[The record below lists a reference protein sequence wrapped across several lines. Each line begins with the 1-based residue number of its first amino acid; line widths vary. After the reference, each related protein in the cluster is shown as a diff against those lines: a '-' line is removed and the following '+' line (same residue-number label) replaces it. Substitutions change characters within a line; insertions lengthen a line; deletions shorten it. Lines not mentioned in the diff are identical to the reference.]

1 MFVIATVF
9 PINIGFLGFIGAF
22 LVGAIAFGYDDKEI
36 LEVFPSSIVLTII
49 GVTYF
54 FGMAKQN
61 GTIDLMVSACIRA
74 VRGKLYLI
82 PWVFFLVAAFLTSLG
97 TFSPAAVALIAP
109 AAMSF
114 AGRTR
119 MSPLVM
125 GIMTINGAH
134 AGAFSPI
141 SVSGVLVRD
150 IVEGNGL
157 TLDPWQLFFSSFG
170 INTLLSVLTVAAYA
184 VTSRVKTL
192 EYTATGSVMTI
203 EDDAVDADHVP
214 LTRVRMLTLALI
226 AAILVI
232 VLVGHQ
238 PISFVAI
245 AAGVLLSFTDL
256 KNTSRTIAG
265 ISWPTVLLVGG
276 MVTYIAMLEEARH
289 HRRPR
294 RHGAAHRRPR
304 GRGAGA
310 LLRDRRLLGLR
321 LLHRAAGGDHPAV
334 PAAAAARRAAR
345 GGGRR
350 GALDRRHRGRRL
362 ALLHERRARAGER
375 AGHRPERLLPAA
387 AAQRGSR
394 GRRRAAHLLG
404 AAGGR
409 AERLRL
415 IRPHASPAARRERR
429 VEHDRTDPHRRPRRP
444 PGRLRSSRRL
454 EIDPRRRG
462 HRVPRPPRIPRG
474 GGRGAPALRRRDG
487 DARAHPLR
495 RGRALGPAGAPPAR
509 DHGTGERRHRPAG
522 GGPRRDPRVGRRDGR
537 HLGRRRVSPGR

>member
-1 MFVIATVF
+1 MSSIEIIPLIGLVVMFVIATVF

-276 MVTYIAMLEEARH
+276 MVTYIAMLEELGTIDDLADMALLI
-289 HRRPR
+289 
-294 RHGAAHRRPR
+294 GAPVVVALVLCYVIGVSSAFASSTALLAAIIPLSLPLLQLGELPVVGVVAALSIAATVVDVSPFSTNGALVLANAQGIDRNVFYRQLLLN
-304 GRGAGA
+304 AGA
-310 LLRDRRLLGLR
+310 VVAVAPLICWVLLVV
-321 LLHRAAGGDHPAV
+321 V
-334 PAAAAARRAAR
+334 PNAFA
-345 GGGRR
+345 
-350 GALDRRHRGRRL
+350 
-362 ALLHERRARAGER
+362 
-375 AGHRPERLLPAA
+375 
-387 AAQRGSR
+387 
-394 GRRRAAHLLG
+394 
-404 AAGGR
+404 
-409 AERLRL
+409 
-415 IRPHASPAARRERR
+415 
-429 VEHDRTDPHRRPRRP
+429 
-444 PGRLRSSRRL
+444 
-454 EIDPRRRG
+454 
-462 HRVPRPPRIPRG
+462 
-474 GGRGAPALRRRDG
+474 
-487 DARAHPLR
+487 
-495 RGRALGPAGAPPAR
+495 
-509 DHGTGERRHRPAG
+509 
-522 GGPRRDPRVGRRDGR
+522 
-537 HLGRRRVSPGR
+537 

>member
-1 MFVIATVF
+1 VSSIEIIPLIGLVVMFVIATVF

-184 VTSRVKTL
+184 ITSRVKTL

-203 EDDAVDADHVP
+203 EDDTVDADHVP

-265 ISWPTVLLVGG
+265 ISWSTVLLVGG
-276 MVTYIAMLEEARH
+276 MVTYIAMLEELGTIDDLADMALLI
-289 HRRPR
+289 
-294 RHGAAHRRPR
+294 GAPVVVALVLCYVIGVSSAFASSTALLAAIIPLSLPLLQL
-304 GRGAGA
+304 GELPVVGVVAALSIAATVVDVSPFSTNGA
-310 LLRDRRLLGLR
+310 LVLANAQGIDRNVFYRQLLLNAGVVVAVAPLICWV
-321 LLHRAAGGDHPAV
+321 LLVVV
-334 PAAAAARRAAR
+334 PNAFA
-345 GGGRR
+345 
-350 GALDRRHRGRRL
+350 
-362 ALLHERRARAGER
+362 
-375 AGHRPERLLPAA
+375 
-387 AAQRGSR
+387 
-394 GRRRAAHLLG
+394 
-404 AAGGR
+404 
-409 AERLRL
+409 
-415 IRPHASPAARRERR
+415 
-429 VEHDRTDPHRRPRRP
+429 
-444 PGRLRSSRRL
+444 
-454 EIDPRRRG
+454 
-462 HRVPRPPRIPRG
+462 
-474 GGRGAPALRRRDG
+474 
-487 DARAHPLR
+487 
-495 RGRALGPAGAPPAR
+495 
-509 DHGTGERRHRPAG
+509 
-522 GGPRRDPRVGRRDGR
+522 
-537 HLGRRRVSPGR
+537 

>member
-1 MFVIATVF
+1 VSSIEIIPLIGLVVMFVIATVF

-276 MVTYIAMLEEARH
+276 MVTYIAMLEELGTIDDLADMALLI
-289 HRRPR
+289 
-294 RHGAAHRRPR
+294 GAPVVVALVLCYVIGVSSAFASSTALLAAIIPLSLPLLQLGELPVVGVVAALSIAATVVDVSPFSTNGALVLANAQGIDRNVFYRQLLLN
-304 GRGAGA
+304 AGA
-310 LLRDRRLLGLR
+310 VVAVAPLICWVLL
-321 LLHRAAGGDHPAV
+321 V
-334 PAAAAARRAAR
+334 
-345 GGGRR
+345 
-350 GALDRRHRGRRL
+350 
-362 ALLHERRARAGER
+362 
-375 AGHRPERLLPAA
+375 
-387 AAQRGSR
+387 
-394 GRRRAAHLLG
+394 
-404 AAGGR
+404 
-409 AERLRL
+409 
-415 IRPHASPAARRERR
+415 
-429 VEHDRTDPHRRPRRP
+429 V
-444 PGRLRSSRRL
+444 
-454 EIDPRRRG
+454 
-462 HRVPRPPRIPRG
+462 IPN
-474 GGRGAPALRRRDG
+474 AFA
-487 DARAHPLR
+487 
-495 RGRALGPAGAPPAR
+495 
-509 DHGTGERRHRPAG
+509 
-522 GGPRRDPRVGRRDGR
+522 
-537 HLGRRRVSPGR
+537 